1 MADEL
6 SESEARIIRLERLVH
21 YLYGHFG
28 LDASAA
34 DGMELPVPSE
44 ITALLS
50 EGKNMAAVKEYR
62 SQFDANLA
70 DATRA
75 VKNLGG

>member
-6 SESEARIIRLERLVH
+6 SESEARIIRLERLVQ

-28 LDASAA
+28 LRTTAA

-44 ITALLS
+44 ITALLG
-50 EGKNMAAVKEYR
+50 EGKNRAAVKEYR
-62 SQFDANLA
+62 AQFDANLA

-75 VKNLGG
+75 VKNLGS